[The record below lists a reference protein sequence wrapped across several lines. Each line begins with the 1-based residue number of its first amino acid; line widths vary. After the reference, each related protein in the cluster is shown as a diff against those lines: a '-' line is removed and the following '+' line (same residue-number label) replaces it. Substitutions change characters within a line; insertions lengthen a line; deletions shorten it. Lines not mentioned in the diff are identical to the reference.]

1 MRITFAQLDQWT
13 KKTERRI
20 DAVLKDATQ
29 TVISVAQTP
38 KSKGGRLPVD
48 TGNLRNS
55 LQSSVAGGASG
66 EGKESYIMVAAGMNG
81 GDLAT
86 FTWTAEYAAAVN
98 NGNRGPLI
106 DGTFD
111 KVRANLAVVSAQTVR
126 AGKAVIYTARIFC
139 CPRERR
145 HVATFHQW
153 CNQNV

>member
-1 MRITFAQLDQWT
+1 MARYTFAQLDQWT

-55 LQSSVAGGASG
+55 LQSSIAGGASG
-66 EGKESYIMVAAGMNG
+66 EGKESYIMVAGNMKG
-81 GDLAT
+81 GDVAT

-98 NGNRGPLI
+98 NGNRGRPGAHFVEGAV
-106 DGTFD
+106 DQWPAV
-111 KVRANLAVVSAQTVR
+111 VRASIAKAKARVR
-126 AGKAVIYTARIFC
+126 
-139 CPRERR
+139 
-145 HVATFHQW
+145 
-153 CNQNV
+153 

>member
-1 MRITFAQLDQWT
+1 MVQYTFATLDQWT

-55 LQSSVAGGASG
+55 LQSSIAGGASG
-66 EGKESYIMVAAGMNG
+66 EGESSHILVAPLMEG
-81 GDLAT
+81 GDVAT

-98 NGNRGPLI
+98 NGNRGRPGAHFVEGAVDQWPAI
-106 DGTFD
+106 
-111 KVRANLAVVSAQTVR
+111 VRASIA
-126 AGKAVIYTARIFC
+126 KAKAR
-139 CPRERR
+139 
-145 HVATFHQW
+145 VG
-153 CNQNV
+153 

>member
-1 MRITFAQLDQWT
+1 MVRYTFAQLDQWT

-29 TVISVAQTP
+29 SVVAIAQQT
-38 KSKGGRLPVD
+38 KAKGGRMPVD

-55 LQSSVAGGASG
+55 LQSSVAGGAMG

-98 NGNRGPLI
+98 NGNRGRPGAHFVEGAVDQWPAI
-106 DGTFD
+106 
-111 KVRANLAVVSAQTVR
+111 VRASIA
-126 AGKAVIYTARIFC
+126 KAKAR
-139 CPRERR
+139 
-145 HVATFHQW
+145 VG
-153 CNQNV
+153 

>member
-1 MRITFAQLDQWT
+1 MDEAGIMVKYTFATLDQWT
-13 KKTERRI
+13 RKTQRRI

-55 LQSSVAGGASG
+55 LQSSVAGGAMG
-66 EGKESYIMVAAGMNG
+66 EGASSYIMVAGNMKG

-98 NGNRGPLI
+98 NGNRGRPGAHFVEGAVDQWPAI
-106 DGTFD
+106 
-111 KVRANLAVVSAQTVR
+111 VRASIA
-126 AGKAVIYTARIFC
+126 KAKAR
-139 CPRERR
+139 
-145 HVATFHQW
+145 VG
-153 CNQNV
+153 

>member
-1 MRITFAQLDQWT
+1 MVKYTFATLDQWT

-55 LQSSVAGGASG
+55 LQSSVAGGAMG
-66 EGKESYIMVAAGMNG
+66 EGKESYIMVAAGMKG

-98 NGNRGPLI
+98 NGNRGRP
-106 DGTFD
+106 GAHF
-111 KVRANLAVVSAQTVR
+111 VEGAVDQWPAIVQASIA
-126 AGKAVIYTARIFC
+126 KAKAR
-139 CPRERR
+139 
-145 HVATFHQW
+145 VG
-153 CNQNV
+153 